1 MSAPLARFV
10 AQNYRDLTFPYKRY
24 TYGDVFRREKPD
36 SARYRSFMQFD
47 ADIIGNVNEAQ
58 ADAEICNIIADTF
71 LNCGLKADQFTINVS
86 NRKIVQGLIAE
97 LKITS
102 DQELKVIRAIDKLE
116 RIGLDGVNDL
126 LQKERKDESG
136 AITKGANLTNDQASQ
151 IIEFLK
157 IKDIKSLKSNI
168 KNNISQEGINEIEE
182 LFNILL
188 KGKFSNQVKTNFNI
202 VRGLAYYSGFCV
214 ETNLN
219 FKGKNAQ
226 GKEIDIGSCASG
238 GQVQF
243 SY

>member
-1 MSAPLARFV
+1 
-10 AQNYRDLTFPYKRY
+10 
-24 TYGDVFRREKPD
+24 
-36 SARYRSFMQFD
+36 MQFD

-71 LNCGLKADQFTINVS
+71 LNCGLKSDQFTINVS
-86 NRKIVQGLIAE
+86 NRKIVQGLLSE

-116 RIGLDGVNDL
+116 RIGIDGVKDL

-168 KNNISQEGINEIEE
+168 KMKS
-182 LFNILL
+182 L
-188 KGKFSNQVKTNFNI
+188 KK
-202 VRGLAYYSGFCV
+202 GLM
-214 ETNLN
+214 
-219 FKGKNAQ
+219 K
-226 GKEIDIGSCASG
+226 
-238 GQVQF
+238 
-243 SY
+243 